1 MRIYIIVNLP
11 CNAPCKGKET
21 TTQWGACSPGSGSFL
36 AFIRRQPSSAE
47 SPLGLLAD
55 RAWRSIWGACSPGSG
70 SFFAFIRRQ
79 PSSVESP
86 LGLLADRAWRSIWGA
101 CSPVGDRLF
110 VLIRMTWLVTLPPAA
125 ARPLPFSFPK
135 RQKICRKI
143 SKIVK
148 IYQHNK
154 NIENKEKYLK
164 KCVDKYTTL

>member
-1 MRIYIIVNLP
+1 MQICIIANLP
-11 CNAPCKGKET
+11 CNEPCKGKET
-21 TTQWGACSPGSGSFL
+21 TTQWGACSPGSGSFF

-110 VLIRMTWLVTLPPAA
+110 VLIWMAWLVTLPPAS
-125 ARPLPFSFPK
+125 ARPCPFLF
-135 RQKICRKI
+135 QKDRKY
-143 SKIVK
+143 V
-148 IYQHNK
+148 
-154 NIENKEKYLK
+154 EKYRKL
-164 KCVDKYTTL
+164 